1 MTPPYLA
8 PSPPSW
14 MPAIAAGALC
24 TGFTGILGQL
34 LTGTSCCCCPLHVVP
49 LGVLPAVWMLRR
61 DPALTPGQ
69 GFAVSFIANGL
80 GAIASAITELL
91 LNADPQKRATM
102 HADAQRYLE
111 ELSRNSKQPMTP
123 DEMADRLAV
132 IDGILPYLPVVY
144 AAIFTVIAGMCGL
157 FAVGMLRR
165 RRVTVLPPPA
175 PPPPPPTTPPPPVAG
190 G

>member
-1 MTPPYLA
+1 
-8 PSPPSW
+8 
-14 MPAIAAGALC
+14 
-24 TGFTGILGQL
+24 
-34 LTGTSCCCCPLHVVP
+34 
-49 LGVLPAVWMLRR
+49 
-61 DPALTPGQ
+61 
-69 GFAVSFIANGL
+69 
-80 GAIASAITELL
+80 
-91 LNADPQKRATM
+91 
-102 HADAQRYLE
+102 
-111 ELSRNSKQPMTP
+111 
-123 DEMADRLAV
+123 MADRLAV